1 MILEKAVDGR
11 IYCNFNPHG
20 TVTGR
25 FSSNYPNLQ
34 QVPARDPEL
43 GPMIRSLFI
52 PEEESEWVVSD
63 YSQQEPRVL
72 VHYASLKNMKTAIEA
87 RDQFNN
93 NDDTR
98 SAVVSFELKYYS
110 KIISFIHAK

>member
-1 MILEKAVDGR
+1 M
-11 IYCNFNPHG
+11 G

-25 FSSNYPNLQ
+25 FSSQYPNLQ

-52 PEEESEWVVSD
+52 PEEDSEWYCAD

-72 VHYASLKNMKTAIEA
+72 IHYACLKDMNSALQVQKEFCRYLFCCIVNLDSIVASNSE
-87 RDQFNN
+87 Q
-93 NDDTR
+93 R
-98 SAVVSFELKYYS
+98 SFTVN
-110 KIISFIHAK
+110 